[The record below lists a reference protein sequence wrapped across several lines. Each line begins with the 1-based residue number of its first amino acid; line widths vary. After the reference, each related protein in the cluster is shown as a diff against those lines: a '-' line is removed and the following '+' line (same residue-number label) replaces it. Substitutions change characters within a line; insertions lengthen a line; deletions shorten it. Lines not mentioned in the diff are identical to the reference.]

1 MLLSLTAPAHGDTDV
16 QLSLSMSGEW
26 HRALYERT
34 ERWFFSL
41 GEHLYLCLV
50 FPDIG
55 FLDRGKVGVVVFPIY
70 RYLKKGS
77 PAGMGSIPQDS
88 VKDFIQ
94 SLLRGVSSIFW

>member
-1 MLLSLTAPAHGDTDV
+1 MLLSFTAPAHGDTDV

-26 HRALYERT
+26 RRALYERT

-41 GEHLYLCLV
+41 GEHLYLCLM

-77 PAGMGSIPQDS
+77 PE
-88 VKDFIQ
+88 
-94 SLLRGVSSIFW
+94 